1 MPVMGFPLRM
11 LTTMNSV
18 FVKHGTRKECQR
30 CGEMFIAGMGG
41 GKYCLICRDVVR
53 EEQNRNRRTVKR
65 KEMKK

>member
-1 MPVMGFPLRM
+1 
-11 LTTMNSV
+11 MNSV

-41 GKYCLICRDVVR
+41 GKYCLTCRYDVML
-53 EEQNRNRRTVKR
+53 EQMRQCRAVKR